1 MAGFNGYVV
10 KLSFGWTNDEGVPP
24 WSSTIPVED
33 EEYHNNI
40 VCYIPKIPLTK
51 AEFQS
56 EYTRAIQRS
65 ALADKI
71 TALQML
77 GVVDFGVPFFNPGP
91 YYPEY
96 TDIMTLRDVPELL
109 RIAPNC
115 TEFLSNMRSGYI
127 WTALVTSPNG
137 YGFYT
142 KITTGKRRRVFKD
155 ASDTTRTYTAE
166 SKELGFNGYPDGFV
180 ELMFVTA
187 DNKVCFLPVR
197 DYYTSDDVEW
207 MSDALSTRIV
217 AWLDGLPNLIDEDP
231 YVDPEG
237 TGTSTGGGGFGQQDN
252 TSDPVDFPALPSF
265 SAADA
270 GLISVFNPSI
280 TELKNLVSYMWTDS
294 LFDLDNFRK
303 IVADPMDIFLSLMIV
318 PFTVPNG
325 APVPFMVGNISTGI
339 SMTLAA
345 QQYVEVSCG
354 SLTIEKDQFWAS
366 YLDYDPYTKVELFL
380 PFIGFVSISAD
391 EIVGKT
397 TTIKYYVD
405 LMTGAGVAF
414 VKCGASVLYEYP
426 CNCATCL
433 PFTGNSYTQMI
444 KAIVDIAATAT
455 AGAFGYMAAD
465 TLGSLTKSD
474 AARSVATDRMN
485 ERTASDAG
493 SIVDKAS
500 QLKPTFKRSG
510 TLGSSCGLL
519 GGKKPYFVFTRPNLC
534 LPARQNKYIGYPS
547 FITVQLKDLIGYT
560 YVEGIHL
567 EGIPCTDVELTMI
580 ETLLKGGVIF

>member
-10 KLSFGWTNDEGVPP
+10 KLSFGWTNNAGVPP
-24 WSSTIPVED
+24 WSPTIPVED

-40 VCYIPKIPLTK
+40 ICYIPKISLTK

-56 EYTRAIQRS
+56 EWRS
-65 ALADKI
+65 IKHSPLADKI
-71 TALQML
+71 TGLQML

-91 YYPEY
+91 YYPNY
-96 TDIMTLRDVPELL
+96 TDLMTQSDVPELL

-142 KITTGKRRRVFKD
+142 KITTGQPARFFKD
-155 ASDTTRTYTAE
+155 ASGTIHTFTNRRT
-166 SKELGFNGYPDGFV
+166 ELGFNGYETRGWV

-187 DNKVCFLPVR
+187 DNKVCFLPV
-197 DYYTSDDVEW
+197 DYYNPDEAWLTDDR
-207 MSDALSTRIV
+207 SARIV
-217 AWLDGLPNLIDEDP
+217 AWLEGLPNLIDEDP
-231 YVDPEG
+231 YTDPG
-237 TGTSTGGGGFGQQDN
+237 GAGTSTGGGGFGQQDN

-325 APVPFMVGNISTGI
+325 ASVPFMVGNISTGI

-345 QQYVEVSCG
+345 QQYVEIPCG

-405 LMTGAGVAF
+405 LITGAGVAF

-433 PFTGNSYTQMI
+433 PFTGNSYTQII
-444 KAIVDIAATAT
+444 KAIVDIAASAT
-455 AGAFGYMAAD
+455 AGAFSYMATD
-465 TLGSLTKSD
+465 ILGSATKSD
-474 AARSVATDRMN
+474 AATARMN
-485 ERTASDAG
+485 ERTATDAG
-493 SIVDKAS
+493 NIVDKAS

-534 LPARQNKYIGYPS
+534 LPAHQNKYIGYPS
-547 FITVQLKDLIGYT
+547 FVTIQLKNLTGYT
-560 YVEGIHL
+560 YVQGIHL
-567 EGIPCTDVELTMI
+567 EGIPCTDAELTMI